1 MAEVNIRGYTRR
13 GKNGTTVQ
21 VRGYTRRVG
30 IKGVRSVKLKD
41 AGKELQKRV
50 SEKTEPIRMLSPKEL
65 ALQREVMQSTIR
77 AEAERKSLGLTRE
90 QYSRMKLNGNKSGA
104 LKKEPLRGK
113 KKRERNNAIDH
124 MEDRLESFVNKYS
137 KRKYKR
143 YFD

>member
-41 AGKELQKRV
+41 AGKELQKRI

-90 QYSRMKLNGNKSGA
+90 QYSRMKLNGNKSGT

-113 KKRERNNAIDH
+113 KKRERNNAIDR

-143 YFD
+143 HFD

>member
-41 AGKELQKRV
+41 AGKEFQKHI

-90 QYSRMKLNGNKSGA
+90 QYSRMKLNGNKSGV

-113 KKRERNNAIDH
+113 KKRERNNAIDR

>member
-41 AGKELQKRV
+41 AGKEFQKHI

-77 AEAERKSLGLTRE
+77 AEAERKALGLTRE

-113 KKRERNNAIDH
+113 KKRERNNAIDR
-124 MEDRLESFVNKYS
+124 MEDRLEPFVNKYS
-137 KRKYKR
+137 KRKYQR

>member
-41 AGKELQKRV
+41 AGKELQKLI

-90 QYSRMKLNGNKSGA
+90 QYSRMKLNGNKSGT

-113 KKRERNNAIDH
+113 KKRERNNAIDR

>member
-1 MAEVNIRGYTRR
+1 MAEVSIRGYTRR

-41 AGKELQKRV
+41 AGKEFQKRI

-113 KKRERNNAIDH
+113 KKRERNNAIDR

>member
-1 MAEVNIRGYTRR
+1 MAEVSIRGYTRR

-90 QYSRMKLNGNKSGA
+90 QYSRMKLNGNKSGT

-113 KKRERNNAIDH
+113 KKRERNNAIDR

>member
-30 IKGVRSVKLKD
+30 IKGVRSVKPKD
-41 AGKELQKRV
+41 AGKELQKLIA
-50 SEKTEPIRMLSPKEL
+50 EKTEPIRMLSPKEL

-90 QYSRMKLNGNKSGA
+90 QYSRMKLNGNKSGT

-113 KKRERNNAIDH
+113 KKRERNNAIDR

>member
-1 MAEVNIRGYTRR
+1 MTEVNIRGYTRR

-30 IKGVRSVKLKD
+30 IKGVHSVKPKD
-41 AGKELQKRV
+41 AGKELQKLI

-90 QYSRMKLNGNKSGA
+90 QYSRMKLNGNKSGT

-113 KKRERNNAIDH
+113 KKRERNNAIDR

-137 KRKYKR
+137 KHKYKR

>member
-41 AGKELQKRV
+41 AGKELQKRI

-113 KKRERNNAIDH
+113 KKRERNNAIDR

>member
-41 AGKELQKRV
+41 AGKELQKCI

-90 QYSRMKLNGNKSGA
+90 QYSRMKLNGNKSGT

-113 KKRERNNAIDH
+113 KKRERNNAIDR

-143 YFD
+143 HFD

>member
-41 AGKELQKRV
+41 AGKEFQKHI

-113 KKRERNNAIDH
+113 KKRERNNAIDR